1 MSHILQNASSVH
13 AVNEQKYWCFLFLFL
28 FLLFGW
34 RPHMTPSTTF
44 GNLLLPPPMPAVV
57 AAALVPLL
65 LLLLLPILSLD
76 AAGNIGV

>member
-1 MSHILQNASSVH
+1 
-13 AVNEQKYWCFLFLFL
+13 
-28 FLLFGW
+28 
-34 RPHMTPSTTF
+34 MTPSTTF
-44 GNLLLPPPMPAVV
+44 GDLLLPPPMPAVV